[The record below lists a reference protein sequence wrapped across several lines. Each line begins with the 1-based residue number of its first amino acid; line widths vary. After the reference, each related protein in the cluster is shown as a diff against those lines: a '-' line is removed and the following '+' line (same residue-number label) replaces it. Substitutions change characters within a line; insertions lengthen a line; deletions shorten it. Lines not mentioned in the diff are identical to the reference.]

1 MRTIENGYALA
12 AILVNVITTPIFK
25 LKKVNGQV
33 AKDKDGVPTMELDN
47 DGSMILN
54 ESELDKV
61 MVSASTEA
69 EKVEAA

>member
-33 AKDKDGVPTMELDN
+33 AKDENGVPTMELDN
-47 DGSMILN
+47 DGSMVLN

-61 MVSASTEA
+61 MVSASAEA